1 MTHSYA
7 LWAAHYP
14 PHLGGLE
21 TFVENMAH
29 ELVAAGN
36 RATVVT
42 MQLNGSMVP
51 HEVQPDGVDVWR
63 LPCHSLMHERLPIS
77 KKDATYKQMF
87 DQLLQKDVDR
97 VLVNTRFYR
106 HSVEA
111 LRYAR
116 QKSVPAVV
124 LDHGSEYLTLGNPV
138 ADEVIKAYEHI
149 ITAQDKS
156 FHPTFA
162 GISQPS
168 CKLLERFGIHTDV
181 VINNA
186 IDASAFR
193 DNASKRDFR
202 VELGLDSAATM
213 VAFVGRITPE
223 KGADVVVDAAEHL
236 GPDFEFVLAGNG
248 FLREGLETRN
258 LPNAHF
264 VGSISHPDL
273 AALLLQSDL
282 FVLPSRSE
290 GFCQAVLEAG
300 ACGAIPVITN
310 VGVVQDVMPQ
320 EAQQLILQDR
330 TAAEVERRLRQAANL
345 PENAAQSIRA
355 QLSATIE
362 SRYSWPEA
370 VRSLERAFEA

>member
-21 TFVENMAH
+21 TFVENVAH

-36 RATVVT
+36 AATVVT
-42 MQLNGSMVP
+42 MQLNGGMAP

-77 KKDATYKQMF
+77 KKDASYRQMF
-87 DQLLQKDVDR
+87 SQLLQKDVDR
-97 VLVNTRFYR
+97 VLVNTRFYK

-116 QKSVPAVV
+116 EKGAPAVV
-124 LDHGSEYLTLGNPV
+124 LDHGSEYLTLGNAA
-138 ADEVIKAYEHI
+138 ADQVIKVYEHI
-149 ITAQDKS
+149 ITERDKS
-156 FHPTFA
+156 FGPTFA

-168 CKLLERFGIHTDV
+168 CKLLERFGIQTDV

-186 IDASAFR
+186 IDAEAFR
-193 DNASKRDFR
+193 AGASGRNFR
-202 VELGLDSAATM
+202 VELGLNPAATM

-223 KGADVVVDAAEHL
+223 KGADVVVDAAQRL
-236 GPDFEFVLAGNG
+236 GPGFEFVLAGNG
-248 FLREGLETRN
+248 FLREGLEARG
-258 LPNAHF
+258 LPNVHF

-300 ACGAIPVITN
+300 ACGALPVITN

-320 EAQQLILQDR
+320 EARQLILQDR
-330 TAAEVERRLRQAANL
+330 TAQEVERRLRLAASL
-345 PENAAQSIRA
+345 PEDLAQSIRT
-355 QLSATIE
+355 QLSATIA

-370 VRSLERAFEA
+370 VRSLERAFER

>member
-300 ACGAIPVITN
+300 ACDAIPVITN
-310 VGVVQDVMPQ
+310 VGVVEDVMPQ
-320 EAQQLILQDR
+320 EARQLILQDR
-330 TAAEVERRLRQAANL
+330 TAAEVERCLRIAANL
-345 PENAAQSIRA
+345 PEDAAQSIRA

-362 SRYSWPEA
+362 SKYSWSEA
-370 VRSLERAFEA
+370 MSSLERAFEA